1 MSAYGAIQK
10 PHQEDI
16 SLPTTTWLLNLKAPS
31 NNVSGSQSYVTVHH
45 LTLVLA
51 EALPGLLEYLASV
64 FAKEV
69 EDGMT
74 YPQEGPM
81 DIQMFKAYFFSGDV
95 FVAISINSDPKT
107 HIYHESESQTPSD
120 GAESELSITGA
131 RGERT
136 WNDSIAG
143 FYYVRL
149 FVVIFRLFFKP
160 HSLNA
165 AD

>member
-1 MSAYGAIQK
+1 MSAYGAIQR
-10 PHQEDI
+10 PCQGDI
-16 SLPTTTWLLNLKAPS
+16 SLPTTAWLLNLKAS
-31 NNVSGSQSYVTVHH
+31 QNNVSGSQLYVTVHH

-51 EALPGLLEYLASV
+51 EALPGIIEYLAAV

-69 EDGMT
+69 DDGMT

-81 DIQMFKAYFFSGDV
+81 DIQMFKSYFFSGDV
-95 FVAISINSDPKT
+95 FVAISDPKT
-107 HIYHESESQTPSD
+107 HIDPDSESQTPSD
-120 GAESELSITGA
+120 GAESDLSITGA

-136 WNDSIAG
+136 WGDSIAG
-143 FYYVRL
+143 FYYVGV
-149 FVVIFRLFFKP
+149 FVIFKLFFKH